1 MLVRTNHA
9 DIRHMRAVV
18 SQRRNTMMQK
28 KTLIAMA
35 VLAASCSAMAAD
47 NPTIFLDDKNPHQ
60 DAVTISPSDANA
72 NGFLQNNATNGSVG
86 TVTFGT
92 ENNFFKIGYIKNMGQ
107 NLTIDRMELSAGAT
121 LPTLGTIE
129 FYPGS
134 SNSLENP
141 DTRDKT
147 VHVKQTLLNTNSVLR
162 IIKTSYENQDQ
173 YMTGKTS
180 VILDEVTLS
189 DKSAIALGVGTRKQ
203 DSKQNLDSADETSI
217 GKLIVSDGAN
227 YAGIV
232 AGTTSSGGSVD
243 EADNRITIGEIDLHG
258 NKLDLAGSTKL
269 TGATYSGGYQGVT
282 LLGMNG
288 TTTVN
293 MLSANSKLVLGDVGV
308 APTEVGTASL
318 LADAADAGTATKL
331 VLNFSEAALTSEG
344 SSVTFG
350 KDAVIAKGSTME
362 ATTEG
367 AVTEKTVEETAQ
379 LLAKKAYG
387 DESVQNAV
395 KASEGPAKVTV
406 AAKGIEDGF
415 TGEVDLTNLPA
426 GDEDFTFENVA
437 RTENET
443 THSIAQL
450 SAVGYM
456 QWRSAMNHLQ
466 YRMGELR
473 DHSGYNNGGW
483 IRFYGGE
490 DKYGSQDVKNQ
501 YYGFQSG
508 YDHRIEGTNVIVGGA
523 VSYTKGDSDFTF
535 GEGDNYNYDF
545 TAYGTWLADSGLFVD
560 GTIKYGRLS
569 NDLTVDDRSAF
580 GASSA
585 DYDTNAMSVSLETGW
600 RFPVMQN
607 AYVEPQA
614 EIMYGHV
621 WAADYSFG
629 QYDVTN
635 EALDTT
641 VGRLGVQAGLQCPSK
656 KGSAYVRAS
665 VLHDFQGDADTTFRD
680 GLKSETITQELG
692 DTWYELGLGAQWNVT
707 DATYL
712 YADVQYADGG
722 EVESPWRASVGMR
735 FAW

>member
-1 MLVRTNHA
+1 
-9 DIRHMRAVV
+9 
-18 SQRRNTMMQK
+18 MQK

-35 VLAASCSAMAAD
+35 VLAASCSAMAASQ
-47 NPTIFLDDKNPHQ
+47 TE
-60 DAVTISPSDANA
+60 
-72 NGFLQNNATNGSVG
+72 NGWSNGNGSGIYKVVEDNSTITEKVSTLPTATDATG
-86 TVTFGT
+86 FIEIGQDVSKVTFKEVELKKAGAAS
-92 ENNFFKIGYIKNMGQ
+92 NGKYYGAYIKNYGQ
-107 NLTIDRMELSAGAT
+107 DVRIDTLSVTGGTGTTTETIGMAT
-121 LPTLGTIE
+121 LE
-129 FYPGS
+129 FWPNIVDGKYAD
-134 SNSLENP
+134 
-141 DTRDKT
+141 DTRAKSFDIGSL
-147 VHVKQTLLNTNSVLR
+147 QLNENSVLR
-162 IIKTSYENQDQ
+162 VTESSYFGGGQNTLGKVKGTTTFRAENVA
-173 YMTGKTS
+173 MS
-180 VILDEVTLS
+180 NH
-189 DKSAIALGVGTRKQ
+189 SAIAFGVGSTQ
-203 DSKQNLDSADETSI
+203 IDQAF
-217 GKLIVSDGAN
+217 
-227 YAGIV
+227 
-232 AGTTSSGGSVD
+232 
-243 EADNRITIGEIDLHG
+243 IGEVTA
-258 NKLDLAGSTKL
+258 AGAITGIAANSDAFQVGIGTINIEENAQFDL
-269 TGATYSGGYQGVT
+269 TGTSFPVDIKVGNSSIRPAGVT
-282 LLGMNG
+282 LVG
-288 TTTVN
+288 
-293 MLSANSKLVLGDVGV
+293 LSAEEAAKLGQTAGTVTANLNGANAKLILGNVGV
-308 APTEVGTASL
+308 APTEAGTASL
-318 LADAADAGTATKL
+318 LADAADAGTPTKL
-331 VLNFSEAALTSEG
+331 VINFSEEALTSEG

-350 KDAVIAKGSTME
+350 EDAVIAKGSTME

-387 DESVQNAV
+387 DKSVQNAV
-395 KASEGPAKVTV
+395 TASEGPAKVTV
-406 AAKGIEDGF
+406 SAKGIEDGF
-415 TGEVDLTNLPA
+415 TGEVDLTNLPT
-426 GDEDFTFENVA
+426 GDEGFKFENVA